1 MAKVLQVVL
10 GKEAKV
16 EKTTNSYID
25 DILVEGKVAS
35 VKEIGGYLR
44 GLDWQQNGQRV
55 LKEVQ
60 YWGSNSK
67 ETKWVGLCF
76 AEETRSQA

>member
-44 GLDWQQNGQRV
+44 GLD
-55 LKEVQ
+55 
-60 YWGSNSK
+60 
-67 ETKWVGLCF
+67 
-76 AEETRSQA
+76 